1 MVAGFSLQGRSW
13 VVSLLPLTQGFLGVT
28 QPGLKCSMEKW
39 LNALEPDARF
49 RSWLCRV
56 VLDK

>member
-1 MVAGFSLQGRSW
+1 M
-13 VVSLLPLTQGFLGVT
+13 T
-28 QPGLKCSMEKW
+28 QPGLKRGIEKW